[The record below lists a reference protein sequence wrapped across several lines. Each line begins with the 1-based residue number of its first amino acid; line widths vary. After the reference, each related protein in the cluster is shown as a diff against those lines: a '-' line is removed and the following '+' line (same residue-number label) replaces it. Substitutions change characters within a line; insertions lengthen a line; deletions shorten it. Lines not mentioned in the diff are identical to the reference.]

1 MIRGKTAVVTA
12 ATVFICALF
21 GVLSAVGFTDTPYE
35 LKLHILYQLQL
46 PLALTA
52 TLVGAA
58 LSVSGATLQVVLRN
72 PLADPG
78 IVGIT
83 SGASLVAAV
92 LLLATPQWAEN
103 YLHYILPVGCF
114 IGALATT
121 FIIYKLAR
129 RLLGSSTA
137 VILSGIAISTLSGAA
152 IAWLYLFSDANSLR
166 NLTFWLMG
174 SLYQTTWPILVVGAP
189 LVIAALAFQFSNA
202 SKYNRLYA
210 GDVAATSSGVDVHK
224 LTERS
229 LVACAVAVGAAVSMA
244 GSIAFVGLLV
254 PHILRLLIGHN
265 NRLLLPLCA
274 LVGAS
279 LLLLVALCSELT
291 RAITLPV
298 SMITATLGGPLL
310 IWALLKG
317 QLR

>member
-1 MIRGKTAVVTA
+1 MNPKATVTAVASLFV
-12 ATVFICALF
+12 VALVS
-21 GVLSAVGFTDTPYE
+21 VLAVVAFSDSPNA

-46 PLALTA
+46 PLVLTA

-83 SGASLVAAV
+83 SGASLVAA
-92 LLLATPQWAEN
+92 LLLLITPHWAQA
-103 YLHYILPVGCF
+103 YLHYLLPLGCF

-121 FIIYKLAR
+121 FTIYKLAR
-129 RLLGSSTA
+129 KLLGSSTA
-137 VILSGIAISTLSGAA
+137 VILSGIAISTLSGAI

-174 SLYQTTWPILVVGAP
+174 SLYQTSWPILLVGGP
-189 LVIAALAFQFSNA
+189 LIITALWYQFA
-202 SKYNRLYA
+202 SAGSYNRLYA
-210 GDVAATSSGVDVHK
+210 GDAAATSSGVDVHQ

-229 LVACAVAVGAAVSMA
+229 LVACAIAVGAAVSMA
-244 GSIAFVGLLV
+244 GSIAFVGLLI

-265 NRLLLPLCA
+265 NKFLLPLCA
-274 LVGAS
+274 LAGAT

>member
-1 MIRGKTAVVTA
+1 MINPKATVTAVASLFV
-12 ATVFICALF
+12 VALVS
-21 GVLSAVGFTDTPYE
+21 VLAVVAFSDSPNA

-46 PLALTA
+46 PLVLTA

-83 SGASLVAAV
+83 SGASLVAA
-92 LLLATPQWAEN
+92 LLLITPHWAQA
-103 YLHYILPVGCF
+103 YLHYLLPLGCF

-121 FIIYKLAR
+121 FTIYKLAR
-129 RLLGSSTA
+129 KLLGSSTA
-137 VILSGIAISTLSGAA
+137 VILSGIAISTLSGAI

-174 SLYQTTWPILVVGAP
+174 SLYQTSWPILLVGGP
-189 LVIAALAFQFSNA
+189 LIIAALWYQFA
-202 SKYNRLYA
+202 SASSYNKLYA
-210 GDVAATSSGVDVHK
+210 GDVAATSSGVDVHQ

-229 LVACAVAVGAAVSMA
+229 LVACAIAVGAAVSMA
-244 GSIAFVGLLV
+244 GSIAFVGLLI

-265 NRLLLPLCA
+265 NKLLLPLCA
-274 LVGAS
+274 LAGAT

>member
-1 MIRGKTAVVTA
+1 MINPKATVIAVASLFVVALASVLAVVA
-12 ATVFICALF
+12 FSDSPNA
-21 GVLSAVGFTDTPYE
+21 

-46 PLALTA
+46 PLVLTA
-52 TLVGAA
+52 SLVGAA

-92 LLLATPQWAEN
+92 LLLITPHWAQA
-103 YLHYILPVGCF
+103 YLHYLLPLGCF
-114 IGALATT
+114 VGALATT

-129 RLLGSSTA
+129 KLLGSSTA
-137 VILSGIAISTLSGAA
+137 VILSGIAISTLSGAI

-174 SLYQTTWPILVVGAP
+174 SLYQTSWPILLVGGP
-189 LVIAALAFQFSNA
+189 LIIAALWYQFA
-202 SKYNRLYA
+202 SSGSYNRLYA
-210 GDVAATSSGVDVHK
+210 GDVAATSSGVDVHQ

-229 LVACAVAVGAAVSMA
+229 LIACAIAVGAAVSMA
-244 GSIAFVGLLV
+244 GSIAFVGLLI
-254 PHILRLLIGHN
+254 PHILRLLVGHN
-265 NRLLLPLCA
+265 NKLLLPLCA
-274 LVGAS
+274 LAGAT

>member
-1 MIRGKTAVVTA
+1 MINPKATVIAVASLFVVALASVLAVVA
-12 ATVFICALF
+12 FSDSPNA
-21 GVLSAVGFTDTPYE
+21 

-46 PLALTA
+46 PLVLTA

-83 SGASLVAAV
+83 SGASLMAA
-92 LLLATPQWAEN
+92 LLLLITPHWAQA
-103 YLHYILPVGCF
+103 YLHYLLPLGCF
-114 IGALATT
+114 IGALVTT
-121 FIIYKLAR
+121 FAIYKLAR
-129 RLLGSSTA
+129 KLLGSSTA
-137 VILSGIAISTLSGAA
+137 VILSGIAISTLSGAF

-174 SLYQTTWPILVVGAP
+174 SLYQTSWPILLVGGP
-189 LVIAALAFQFSNA
+189 LIIAALWYQFA
-202 SKYNRLYA
+202 SAGSYNRLYA
-210 GDVAATSSGVDVHK
+210 GDVAATSSGVNVHQ

-244 GSIAFVGLLV
+244 GSIAFVGLLI

-265 NRLLLPLCA
+265 NKLLLPLCA
-274 LVGAS
+274 FSGAS

-298 SMITATLGGPLL
+298 SMITATLGGPLF

>member
-1 MIRGKTAVVTA
+1 LINPKATVIAVASLFVVALASVLAVVA
-12 ATVFICALF
+12 FSDSPNA
-21 GVLSAVGFTDTPYE
+21 
-35 LKLHILYQLQL
+35 LKLHILNQLQL
-46 PLALTA
+46 PLVLTA

-83 SGASLVAAV
+83 SGASLVAA
-92 LLLATPQWAEN
+92 LLLLITPNWARA
-103 YLHYILPVGCF
+103 YLHYLLPLGCF

-121 FIIYKLAR
+121 FTIYKLAR
-129 RLLGSSTA
+129 KLLGSSTA
-137 VILSGIAISTLSGAA
+137 VILSGVAISTLSGAI

-174 SLYQTTWPILVVGAP
+174 SLYQTSWPILLVGGP
-189 LVIAALAFQFSNA
+189 LIIAALWYQFTHAGS
-202 SKYNRLYA
+202 YNRLYA
-210 GDVAATSSGVDVHK
+210 GDVAAKSSGVDVHQ

-229 LVACAVAVGAAVSMA
+229 LIACAIAVGAAVSMA
-244 GSIAFVGLLV
+244 GSIAFVGLLI

-265 NRLLLPLCA
+265 NKLLLPLCGLA
-274 LVGAS
+274 GAS

>member
-1 MIRGKTAVVTA
+1 MINPKATVIAVASLFVVALASVLAVVA
-12 ATVFICALF
+12 FSDSPNA
-21 GVLSAVGFTDTPYE
+21 

-46 PLALTA
+46 PLVLTA
-52 TLVGAA
+52 SLVGAA

-92 LLLATPQWAEN
+92 LLLITPHWARA
-103 YLHYILPVGCF
+103 YLHYLLPLGCF
-114 IGALATT
+114 VGALATT

-129 RLLGSSTA
+129 KLLGSSTA
-137 VILSGIAISTLSGAA
+137 VILSGIAISTLSGAI

-174 SLYQTTWPILVVGAP
+174 SLYQTSWPILLVGGP
-189 LVIAALAFQFSNA
+189 LIIAALWYQFA
-202 SKYNRLYA
+202 SSGSYNRLYA
-210 GDVAATSSGVDVHK
+210 GDVAATSSGVDVHQ

-229 LVACAVAVGAAVSMA
+229 LIACAIAVGAAVSMA
-244 GSIAFVGLLV
+244 GSIAFVGLLI
-254 PHILRLLIGHN
+254 PHILRLLVGHN
-265 NRLLLPLCA
+265 NKFLLPLCA
-274 LVGAS
+274 LAGAT